1 MKFYNT
7 PTLALLARMAAA
19 FDQLA
24 AECETNDDF
33 ATEHN
38 SELVALTQGYSVREE
53 VKRFLEQAD
62 ADNDGE
68 IVLQMEL
75 NDWDAEQPRRPHTL
89 RVTANKACLDVALWP
104 NDAGEDGPQTLSV
117 MFEVNR
123 GLPAAHVHGDGGQE
137 AVVHI
142 HALTERRM
150 EVTKASQADH
160 WCTATSQP
168 YPASPATVWA
178 PPGYAEEGR

>member
-1 MKFYNT
+1 MMYNT
-7 PTLALLARMAAA
+7 PVLDLLNRLAKA
-19 FDQLA
+19 FDALA
-24 AECETNDDF
+24 SECESNDDF
-33 ATEHN
+33 ATEHR
-38 SELVALTQGYSVREE
+38 SELLALTQGYEVRSE
-53 VKRFLEQAD
+53 VTKFLEQAN

-68 IVLQMEL
+68 VILLTEL
-75 NDWDAEQPRRPHTL
+75 NDWDATQTRRPHTL
-89 RVTANKACLDVALWP
+89 RVTANEACLDVALWP
-104 NDAGEDGPQTLSV
+104 TDAGEDGPQTLNV

-137 AVVHI
+137 AIVHI

-160 WCTATSQP
+160 WCTASSQP